1 MLELNRILPKLKFQN
16 SPTKKILLTLFILL
30 IFRFGNTIPLSGI
43 DQEALK
49 KAFSQLEN
57 RNYIMQLVNMYSG
70 GGGVTLLSP
79 FSLGIIP
86 FINASIL
93 VDLLTALFPFLE
105 KLQSEEGENGRR
117 KLNFYKK
124 ILTLVFSIFQSFFL
138 ISYLR
143 PYFYSNIL
151 PSYLILGM
159 ELVTGAFSVV
169 WLSNIIDNKGIG
181 NGTSIIIFT
190 NIVVTLIGKN
200 ILTIQPFNSLFF
212 IEIFILLVLIILIC
226 ISQTARINI
235 DVVSARQLA
244 FLENI
249 EKNTIKD
256 KISTSYQIKDNGLSI
271 RLNQAGIFP
280 IIIASNLLPFISYF
294 SNFLGNDFKI
304 INNLFYYLLII
315 GFNYFYTIV
324 FWDPEKISEQLRKA
338 SVSIVNIT
346 PGKETIS
353 YLENVVRST
362 SIIGGIF
369 LCTILFTYDSLKQ
382 LINGSLLYQINIS
395 SLIIL
400 VGVAY
405 EIQKTVR
412 SLYRNI
418 LDVSNNENLLN
429 L

>member
-43 DQEALK
+43 DREALK

-143 PYFYSNIL
+143 PYFYSNTL

>member
-105 KLQSEEGENGRR
+105 KLQSEEGENGKR

-143 PYFYSNIL
+143 PYFYSNTL

-212 IEIFILLVLIILIC
+212 IEIFILLLLIILIC

>member
-143 PYFYSNIL
+143 PYFYSNTL
-151 PSYLILGM
+151 PSYLILGT

>member
-1 MLELNRILPKLKFQN
+1 MLQSLTKQIFPKKTSQN
-16 SPTKKILLTLFILL
+16 SPTKKIILTLLVLL

-49 KAFSQLEN
+49 KSFLQLDT
-57 RNYIMQLVNMYSG
+57 RNSIMQIINMYSG
-70 GGGVTLLSP
+70 GGGTTLLSP

-93 VDLLTALFPFLE
+93 IDLLTALFPSLE
-105 KLQSEEGENGRR
+105 KLQSEEGEAGKR
-117 KLNFYKK
+117 KLTFYKK
-124 ILTLVFSIFQSFFL
+124 ILTIIFSVIQSIVLVF
-138 ISYLR
+138 YLKS
-143 PYFYSNIL
+143 YFYNTEIL
-151 PSYLILGM
+151 NFVFITA
-159 ELVTGAFSVV
+159 ELVAGAMLIV

-190 NIVVTLIGKN
+190 NIVVTLISKN
-200 ILTIQPFNSLFF
+200 ILQSNSSDNLIS
-212 IEIFILLVLIILIC
+212 IEILFLLLLMVFIC
-226 ISQTARINI
+226 ISQTARINLE
-235 DVVSARQLA
+235 VVSARQLA

-249 EKNTIKD
+249 EKRNLSEKLT
-256 KISTSYQIKDNGLSI
+256 TNFQIKDNGLAI

-280 IIIASNLLPFISYF
+280 IIIASNLLPFLSYF
-294 SNFLGNDFKI
+294 IESILGPSKTI
-304 INNLFYYLLII
+304 INIIYYLLII

-338 SVSIVNIT
+338 SVSIVNVT
-346 PGKETIS
+346 PGRETIS

-369 LCTILFTYDSLKQ
+369 LCIILLIYDSVKQ
-382 LINGSLLYQINIS
+382 LINGPLLNQINIS

-405 EIQKTVR
+405 EIQKTLR
-412 SLYRNI
+412 ALYKNV
-418 LDVSNNENLLN
+418 LETNN
-429 L
+429 